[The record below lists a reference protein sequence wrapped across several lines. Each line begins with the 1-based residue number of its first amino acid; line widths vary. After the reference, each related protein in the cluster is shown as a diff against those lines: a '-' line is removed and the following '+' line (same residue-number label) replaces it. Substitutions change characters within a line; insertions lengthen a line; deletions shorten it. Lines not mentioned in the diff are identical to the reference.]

1 MLQKF
6 KQALDRF
13 SMMASVSAP
22 QAGPTAS
29 QRAVAAIAGPITA
42 ALMKA
47 PPRVLAPLA
56 GRRQQIDGQ
65 RLEPGLALLCR
76 ASTPIVNLALD
87 RPTALRRAM
96 INLFAGSMTHGAPTD
111 VPASD
116 IQVADTIGRL
126 YEPPYTNN
134 APLLVFFHGGG
145 FIFSS
150 VAGEDGTCA
159 YLASSARVRILS
171 VEYPLAPEHPAP
183 AAHDAA
189 AAAWAWV
196 VDHAS
201 DLQIDP
207 TKIAVGG
214 DSAGGNLAAYV
225 AYGGH
230 GHKRPA
236 AAFMIYPVTDL
247 HADDPSV
254 HTFPT
259 GLLLTQRGLN
269 AIARHYDGGN
279 RHPEAVTENPVPPDA
294 PPAFIGVAG
303 MDPLRDQGIRFAE
316 HLRNAGVQVHL
327 ARYDNVVHGFATMLV
342 VPECLR
348 ATESAADA
356 LRRLLEAA

>member
-1 MLQKF
+1 MI
-6 KQALDRF
+6 
-13 SMMASVSAP
+13 ASVPAP

-29 QRAVAAIAGPITA
+29 QRAVSAIAGPLTA

-56 GRRQQIDGQ
+56 GPRPVIEGQ
-65 RLEPGLALLCR
+65 RLEPGLALLGR
-76 ASTPIVNLALD
+76 ASTPIVTLALE
-87 RPTALRRAM
+87 RPTAIRRAI
-96 INLFAGSMTHGAPTD
+96 INLFAGSMSHGAPTD
-111 VPASD
+111 VPARD
-116 IQVADTIGRL
+116 LQVGPTVGRL
-126 YEPPYTNN
+126 YEPAGLGPHP
-134 APLLVFFHGGG
+134 PLLVFFHGGG
-145 FIFSS
+145 FVFSS

-159 YLASSARVRILS
+159 YLADRARIKILS

-189 AAAWAWV
+189 AKAWAWV
-196 VDHAS
+196 LDHAS
-201 DLQIDP
+201 ELGAVEDRLS
-207 TKIAVGG
+207 VGG

-225 AYGGH
+225 AYGDH
-230 GHKRPA
+230 GYQRPE
-236 AAFMIYPVTDL
+236 AAFLIYPVTDL

-269 AIARHYDGGN
+269 AIAKHYDGST
-279 RHPEAVTENPVPPDA
+279 RHPEAITINPVPADA

-316 HLRNAGVQVHL
+316 HLRNAGVQVQL

-348 ATESAADA
+348 ATESAAA
-356 LRRLLEAA
+356 SLSRMLHT